1 MKGRVMKQV
10 IVVAVVLCV
19 ALGVNWVL
27 FADDNADMPID
38 ITVSPSTLV
47 MGSQGVWVTVHAD
60 IPYNVVDGITVTLND
75 VPVNFTKA
83 DNRGELVAKF
93 QIDAIKGIV
102 SPPSAELT
110 LSGLTKDGVAF
121 SGTDTIRVIGATGSK

>member
-1 MKGRVMKQV
+1 MKQAM
-10 IVVAVVLCV
+10 IVAVVLCV
-19 ALGVNWVL
+19 ALSVNWVL
-27 FADDNADMPID
+27 FADDNVDMTID
-38 ITVSPSTLV
+38 ITVSPNTLV

-60 IPYNVVDGITVTLND
+60 IRYSTVAGMTVTLND
-75 VPVNFTKA
+75 VPVDFTKS

-93 QIDAIKGIV
+93 QIDTIKSIV

-121 SGTDTIRVIGATGSK
+121 SGTDTIRVIGATGK